1 MRSLDAPWHT
11 LTVLAV
17 EDLEQAVAFYSAA
30 FGWTSAVQTPV
41 YHEFSL
47 PRAMRLGLYRR
58 DAFARNTGLP
68 PTIPALG
75 ATTATEL
82 YFGVND
88 LDATMEQLLTAG
100 ARLLS
105 PPALRPWGEECV
117 YFADPDGNVLVLA
130 AAPRSDPA
138 A

>member
-1 MRSLDAPWHT
+1 MRRLDAPWHV

-17 EDLEQAVAFYSAA
+17 EDLERAVAFYGAA
-30 FGWTSAVQTPV
+30 FGWASAVQTPV

-47 PRAMRLGLYRR
+47 PRGMRLGLYRR
-58 DAFARNTGLP
+58 DGFARNTGLP

-75 ATTATEL
+75 STTATEL

-88 LDATMEQLLTAG
+88 LESPTEQLLAAG

-105 PPALRPWGEECV
+105 PPALRPWGEECA
-117 YFADPDGNVLVLA
+117 YFSDPDGNVLVLA
-130 AAPRSDPA
+130 AAPRSEPA